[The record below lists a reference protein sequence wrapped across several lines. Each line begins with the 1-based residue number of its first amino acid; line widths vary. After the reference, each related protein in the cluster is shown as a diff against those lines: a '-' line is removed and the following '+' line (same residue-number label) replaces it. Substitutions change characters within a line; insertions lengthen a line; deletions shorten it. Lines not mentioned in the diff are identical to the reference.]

1 MEATAG
7 VVRLDEEEE
16 EVLRLPVSR
25 TEEIVIDTRWCLV
38 GKLLTGRVSDFNV
51 FQNMMAF
58 LWQLGMGMYV
68 KELNPNLF
76 LFQFYHEIDIQRVI
90 DGSPWTYDR
99 KPLIFTRLKEGDNPR
114 LVEINHM
121 DMWVQLHNLHSGNM
135 TLSVVTALGNF
146 IGTFIESDPNN
157 FVGVWR
163 DFLRLRASTQRRHST
178 FGAQWLRSGAAVR
191 GELSHASHGGS
202 GERGVNLPP
211 MIQEQSVGSAGNIL
225 GYGINNNLLN
235 ERHQYGENIMGV
247 NEEDLTL
254 NVNNNENFFDSTI
267 TTIIDSKRRRPD
279 SNVGV
284 SMGPQAKKAA
294 GQGRVPPIFK
304 RKFLNVGRCLGS
316 GAEIS
321 LETFVN
327 ESTIVKAKFVTQ
339 NGVVI
344 RMFQVHNRCWDSDV
358 VKDFFS
364 PTDAA
369 IILGIPIDQS
379 GDVNS
384 WYWAA
389 EKNGF
394 YSVRSAYNL
403 FQDQKHHSA
412 NTVSNKFWKILW
424 TLKVPPKAKDLVW
437 RAASNC
443 LATKRNLCI
452 KKVLVE
458 SNCPMCD
465 VFAETEWHLLV
476 ACDFAWSCFN
486 VAGLAAVARD
496 SFSSLLSWLEA
507 TASSVTSEMLGRVIM
522 LCWALWAARNDLVWK
537 QRVRRVSD
545 VVAFANLSLD
555 QWIKAQGKGNLPL
568 LSPLKERDGAEQW
581 IKPSSGIKLNVD
593 AAIFASSF
601 KHGFGCSFFGPMEK
615 F

>member
-1 MEATAG
+1 MLG
-7 VVRLDEEEE
+7 KQGWRLLFNIDSLASKVFKARYFPHGDYLSAELGSNPSFIWSSIFAAKDT
-16 EVLRLPVSR
+16 VKLGLRKRIGPGTSVQITIDPWLPSLDHSVP
-25 TEEIVIDTRWCLV
+25 VP
-38 GKLLTGRVSDFNV
+38 
-51 FQNMMAF
+51 M
-58 LWQLGMGMYV
+58 
-68 KELNPNLF
+68 
-76 LFQFYHEIDIQRVI
+76 
-90 DGSPWTYDR
+90 
-99 KPLIFTRLKEGDNPR
+99 
-114 LVEINHM
+114 
-121 DMWVQLHNLHSGNM
+121 VQGL
-135 TLSVVTALGNF
+135 
-146 IGTFIESDPNN
+146 
-157 FVGVWR
+157 
-163 DFLRLRASTQRRHST
+163 
-178 FGAQWLRSGAAVR
+178 
-191 GELSHASHGGS
+191 
-202 GERGVNLPP
+202 
-211 MIQEQSVGSAGNIL
+211 
-225 GYGINNNLLN
+225 
-235 ERHQYGENIMGV
+235 
-247 NEEDLTL
+247 
-254 NVNNNENFFDSTI
+254 ENFTV
-267 TTIIDSKRRRPD
+267 
-279 SNVGV
+279 N
-284 SMGPQAKKAA
+284 
-294 GQGRVPPIFK
+294 
-304 RKFLNVGRCLGS
+304 
-316 GAEIS
+316 S
-321 LETFVN
+321 L
-327 ESTIVKAKFVTQ
+327 
-339 NGVVI
+339 
-344 RMFQVHNRCWDSDV
+344 FQVHNRCWDSDV

-601 KHGFGCSFFGPMEK
+601 KHGFGCVVRNSDGDLVSVFAGIKDGSVAPELAESIGIREALSWLKDNAYTRAIIETDSLVCVEAIRSEETLVSAFGLVVDDCKNILKNLFNVSISFVKRSANCAAHYVARHSVTLAERMFPINSVPLNFMSILESDCS